1 MCLFLIIS
9 DRAARTDDFS
19 LVRDLLVG
27 SLYYA
32 EQLNMLT
39 GWAHHIGYLILV
51 DFTVSRGWSHIFAL
65 AGLMELPTFHLAI
78 SILHPKLRHNILFAA
93 TFFTTRIAFHVVLFI
108 SYFSKATRTKAVGG
122 SFVPAGLFAAIFPL
136 HVQWFTGCI
145 KGFIRRSKARREP
158 ALLAQST
165 SDEPKLVQV
174 IVQLENPGLA
184 SLAPELPLKGTT
196 STFDS
201 SDTGREKSK
210 PYPPSTQTL
219 PSTPMP
225 HSPPRIITMSPSTR
239 ARSRSSSA
247 ASVMSRPSSLVVV
260 YSPTQANLF
269 SRRRSL
275 VSAEREESIRR
286 LVGRVA
292 GLADEAIAASP
303 AVQSAVA
310 VGRGMARTYNT
321 YRGRAID
328 GVRPRGISW
337 RRFNTGAVEA
347 Y

>member
-1 MCLFLIIS
+1 M
-9 DRAARTDDFS
+9 
-19 LVRDLLVG
+19 VG

-32 EQLNMLT
+32 EHITILT
-39 GWAHHIGYLILV
+39 GWGHHISYLILV

-78 SILHPKLRHNILFAA
+78 SVLHPRLRHNILFAA
-93 TFFTTRIAFHVVLFI
+93 MFFATRIAFHVGLFI

-122 SFVPAGLFAAIFPL
+122 SFVPASLFAAIFPL

-145 KGFIRRSKARREP
+145 KGFIRRSKARREA

-165 SDEPKLVQV
+165 SDEPKLVEV
-174 IVQLENPGLA
+174 VVQPENPGLA
-184 SLAPELPLKGTT
+184 SPAPELPRKGTT
-196 STFDS
+196 STLDS
-201 SDTGREKSK
+201 GDTGREKHVKPK

-219 PSTPMP
+219 PSTSIP

-239 ARSRSSSA
+239 ARSRSSA
-247 ASVMSRPSSLVVV
+247 ASAMSRPSSPVVA
-260 YSPTQANLF
+260 YSPTQADLL

-310 VGRGMARTYNT
+310 VGRGMARTYNA
-321 YRGRAID
+321 YRGQAID
-328 GVRPRGISW
+328 GVRRRGLSW
-337 RRFNTGAVEA
+337 RKFNAGAIEA